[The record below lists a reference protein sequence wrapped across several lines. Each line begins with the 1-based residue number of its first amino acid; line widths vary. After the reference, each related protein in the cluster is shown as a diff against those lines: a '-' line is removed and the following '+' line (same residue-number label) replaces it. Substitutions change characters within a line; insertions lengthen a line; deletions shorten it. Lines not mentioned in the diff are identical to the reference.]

1 MPAPTIDDL
10 TSYIGATVSAALWE
24 QVQAECTH
32 RHGALW
38 TIQARQ
44 EGDGWRIVRLEAK
57 HREDLYGSWAARHG
71 AV

>member
-10 TSYIGATVSAALWE
+10 TSYIGATVSDALWA

-32 RHGALW
+32 RHGGLWAL
-38 TIQARQ
+38 QAKQ
-44 EGDGWRIVRLEAK
+44 VNDGWRIVRLEAK